1 MEETISLHKQTSS
14 NLQLDETYQLRFSS
28 AVQDEKWDAFLR
40 QTDSGALLQ
49 SSRWASLKQYTG
61 WQIHRLIVEQNR
73 HIVAGSQLLL
83 RSLPFPLGKIA
94 YVPRGPILAVDT
106 PELGALI
113 LKKLQAVA
121 RAERLQ
127 LLIIQPPHT
136 YKALSH
142 NLITLKFRPTQV
154 KIAPRSTMQIDL
166 RCSHDDILAQ
176 MRRGTRANIRR
187 GNRKGIVI
195 RHGNEEDVGVFMK
208 LHAASSKRQGFSTAS
223 EDYYA
228 QMWRLFVET
237 GDGALLI
244 SEYGGEPISAM
255 LVIGFGKTV
264 WAKRFGWSGK
274 QGKRKPNEILIWSAM
289 KWAKSQGYH
298 WFDQDGVKWEA
309 AEALLNKQA
318 VSESVKKSPSYFKLG
333 FGGQPRLFP
342 EATAY
347 VYNPILRFGYTS
359 LFPKLSRWSVTK
371 RLLKKMQLG

>member
-1 MEETISLHKQTSS
+1 MEETISLHKQKGSD
-14 NLQLDETYQLRFSS
+14 LQLDETYQVRFSS
-28 AVQDEKWDAFLR
+28 TVEDKAWNAFLR
-40 QTDSGALLQ
+40 QTQSGALLQ

-61 WQIHRLIVEQNR
+61 WQIRRLVVEQNDL
-73 HIVAGSQLLL
+73 IVAGAQLLL
-83 RSLPFPLGKIA
+83 RTLPFPLGKIA

-106 PELGALI
+106 PELGELI
-113 LKKLQAVA
+113 LKKLQAIA

-127 LLIIQPPHT
+127 LLIIQPPHS
-136 YKALSH
+136 YEALSH
-142 NLITLKFRPTQV
+142 NLAALKFRPTQM

-166 RCSHDDILAQ
+166 RCSDDDILAQ
-176 MRRGTRANIRR
+176 MRSSTRANVRR
-187 GNRKGIVI
+187 GGRKGIVI
-195 RHGNEEDVGVFMK
+195 RQGNEEDVGVFMK
-208 LHAASSKRQGFSTAS
+208 LHAASSERQGFSTAS

-228 QMWRLFVET
+228 QMWRLFVES
-237 GDGALLI
+237 GDGVLLI

-255 LVIGFGKTV
+255 LAIGFGKTV

-274 QGKRKPNEILIWSAM
+274 QGKRRPNEILIWSVM

-318 VSESVKKSPSYFKLG
+318 LPESVKKSPSYFKLG

-342 EATAY
+342 EAYAY

-359 LFPKLSRWSVTK
+359 LFPKLSRWSLTK
-371 RLLKKMQLG
+371 RLLTKMRLG